1 MNRIVKLN
9 DVTYNINVVLD
20 YIVEKR
26 IGGRRQHKVTVTSPK
41 LPTKV
46 YLIVDL
52 EKELPLIEEELNNIK
67 TTLSEQE
74 LLLLNLGYK

>member
-1 MNRIVKLN
+1 MNKIVKLN
-9 DVTYNINVVLD
+9 DVTYNINIVLD

-41 LPTKV
+41 LPTKE
-46 YLIVDL
+46 YFITDL

>member
-1 MNRIVKLN
+1 MNKIVKLN
-9 DVTYNINVVLD
+9 DVTYNINIVLD

-41 LPTKV
+41 LPTKK
-46 YLIVDL
+46 YFIVDL